1 MNYNKMFDLLFSE
14 SITEDVKASVIEKV
28 RGSINEGVEEISP
41 CTAFLSTL
49 VYESNISEESLNDI
63 IDIIVGGMSEEEIEK
78 IAEEFERAAV
88 TVVLEWGPAPV
99 GLTGVRKAAEQ
110 KQPPQPTAKDRLK
123 SAVGKVKAWAGNV
136 ASKVKSAVNQ
146 PTGFDKMKQA
156 RAERIQKAVEM
167 GTGPKAEK
175 TQEALKPAPVKEE
188 PKEEVKEEPKK
199 EEPVSKKVARKTTS
213 KTKSAAKKAASKAK
227 SAGKKVAKIIKDA
240 ETPKEKVTAK
250 RGRKKANEAL
260 EDAIT
265 LIAATNISGSSLV
278 EIVEMISNKKVAE
291 KAVEKEYQEFTK
303 AANALN
309 KAEEMS
315 AKTGVPVDPEV
326 KEKLAKQAEEKGE
339 RYEHVKALAD
349 KKFGD

>member
-1 MNYNKMFDLLFSE
+1 MNYNRMFSLLFSE

-28 RGSINEGVEEISP
+28 RGSINEGVEETSP
-41 CTAFLSTL
+41 CTVFLSTL
-49 VYESNISEESLNDI
+49 VYESNISEEALNDI
-63 IDIIVGGMSEEEIEK
+63 IDIIVEGRSEEEIEK

-110 KQPPQPTAKDRLK
+110 KQSFQPTAKDRLK

-175 TQEALKPAPVKEE
+175 AQEAPKEE
-188 PKEEVKEEPKK
+188 PKETPKPA
-199 EEPVSKKVARKTTS
+199 PVLKRVARKTAS

-260 EDAIT
+260 EDVIT